1 MEIRL
6 LTPLFTDVPQIPEYF
21 RSFMRD
27 DGDNDRCLMYR
38 STDMGSFLSL
48 DISPW
53 ATKMAQQ
60 VKVLASKSSDLS
72 SIPRGHKIVRGLVL
86 TGCPLTVAPVI
97 CGHIQMYMINEW
109 KCILDIGLKHFG
121 ITVLFILM

>member
-1 MEIRL
+1 ME
-6 LTPLFTDVPQIPEYF
+6 
-21 RSFMRD
+21 D

-53 ATKMAQQ
+53 TTKVAQQ
-60 VKVLASKSSDLS
+60 VKTFASKTSGLS
-72 SIPRGHKIVRGLVL
+72 LIPRGHKIVRGLVL
-86 TGCPLTVAPVI
+86 IGCSLTITPVI
-97 CGHIQMYMINEW
+97 CGHIKKYMINEW

-121 ITVLFILM
+121 ITVFFILM

>member
-1 MEIRL
+1 MG
-6 LTPLFTDVPQIPEYF
+6 
-21 RSFMRD
+21 D

-53 ATKMAQQ
+53 APKMAQQ
-60 VKVLASKSSDLS
+60 VKVLASKPSGLS
-72 SIPRGHKIVRGLVL
+72 LIPRAHKIVRGLVL
-86 TGCPLTVAPVI
+86 TGCPLTVVASVI

-121 ITVLFILM
+121 ITVFFYFDVSRKLSLPGLRHSLL